1 LLPLVL
7 LPAEAGLFIV
17 SIVTLTVH
25 LSDGLICSGND
36 HIVMCIGNGS
46 QWLPSKFHRRVILN
60 RTGIVMKT
68 AIGIGSAYYNGEDW
82 DQMVDYAVAADG
94 MGVDHV
100 WSAEAW
106 GMDAVVP
113 LAYIAARTERI
124 LLGTGIIQISARV
137 PAMIAMTA
145 QSLATVSNNRFV
157 LGLGVSGPQVVEGLH
172 GAAFAHPL
180 GRLRECVEII
190 RLGLSSERVE
200 YSGKHYV
207 LPRPGGEG
215 KPIRLSQ
222 PPRPDLPIYLATL
235 GPKSLQMTGEL
246 ADGWIGTSFM
256 PEQADVFFD
265 HMKKGLAK
273 SGRQMSDIDIQVGGS
288 FEISDDVERLV
299 AARKPAM
306 AFTLGGMGSADTNF
320 YNDAFRR
327 AGYTDA
333 AIEVQSLWV
342 QGKKEEAIRAVPE
355 EMVLKTNLIGTEEM
369 VRERLRAYRDAGVNT
384 LRLSTSGKD
393 WKARTQSLEEA
404 VDLVKREAALW

>member
-1 LLPLVL
+1 
-7 LPAEAGLFIV
+7 
-17 SIVTLTVH
+17 
-25 LSDGLICSGND
+25 
-36 HIVMCIGNGS
+36 
-46 QWLPSKFHRRVILN
+46 
-60 RTGIVMKT
+60 MKT

-404 VDLVKREAALW
+404 VDLVKREATLW